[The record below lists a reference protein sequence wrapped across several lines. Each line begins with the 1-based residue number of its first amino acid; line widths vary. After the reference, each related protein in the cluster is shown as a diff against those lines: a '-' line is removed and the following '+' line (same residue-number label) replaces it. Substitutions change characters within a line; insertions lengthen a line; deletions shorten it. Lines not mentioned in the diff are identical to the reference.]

1 MKLTDLE
8 IEMLLEAYFT
18 SFHDVSNNPDI
29 RTEIYTENQQDA
41 AVSAMNKLY
50 EEKSQRL
57 IDNNNAD

>member
-8 IEMLLEAYFT
+8 IEMLLEAYYIF
-18 SFHDVSNNPDI
+18 SDVSNNPDI
-29 RTEIYTENQQDA
+29 RTETYTENQHDA

-57 IDNNNAD
+57 LNNNNAD

>member
-1 MKLTDLE
+1 
-8 IEMLLEAYFT
+8 MLLEAYFIF
-18 SFHDVSNNPDI
+18 SDVSNNPDI

>member
-8 IEMLLEAYFT
+8 IEMLLEA
-18 SFHDVSNNPDI
+18 FHIFSDVSDNPDI

>member
-8 IEMLLEAYFT
+8 IEMLLEAYFIF
-18 SFHDVSNNPDI
+18 SDVSNNPDI
-29 RTEIYTENQQDA
+29 RNDA

-57 IDNNNAD
+57 LDNNNAN

>member
-8 IEMLLEAYFT
+8 IEMLLEA
-18 SFHDVSNNPDI
+18 FHIFSDVTHNTINCC
-29 RTEIYTENQQDA
+29 YTENQQDA